1 MFKLRQNV
9 SKKPPSEPIDVES
22 LQLSNRGQ
30 QAKTDKTWIHN
41 ELYCLMQS
49 DRDILLSPAAWLN
62 DNIVS
67 DAQKLLKKQLPVRN
81 GFQDPC
87 CGLAYAFQIMSDE
100 FTQVLHNGYDH
111 WLTISTIGAA
121 TDEVFVFDSMY
132 ASVSTKVKHQ
142 IAALLATQRPSSSAL

>member
-1 MFKLRQNV
+1 MEAR
-9 SKKPPSEPIDVES
+9 VEF
-22 LQLSNRGQ
+22 
-30 QAKTDKTWIHN
+30 
-41 ELYCLMQS
+41 
-49 DRDILLSPAAWLN
+49 LLEM
-62 DNIVS
+62 I
-67 DAQKLLKKQLPVRN
+67 
-81 GFQDPC
+81 QDPC

-100 FTQVLHNGYDH
+100 FIQVLHNGY